1 MKMQEAKGPN
11 ILIVD
16 DRPENLLVLEILLE
30 DMDCQI
36 IKANSGNEA
45 LGLMLEYEFALVL
58 LDVQMPEMD
67 GFETAELMRGTEK
80 TRYLPIVFVTALS
93 KEKVSMFKG
102 YEVGAV
108 DYLYKPIE
116 AIILK
121 SKVRIFIE
129 LFNQKKL
136 LEEQSALL
144 VLKIKELT
152 ELKDANFEL
161 ENLSFTDGLTG
172 IANRRSFD
180 EYIEMAWKNARR
192 SQKPISLIMGDID
205 NFKLLND
212 RYGHLKGDDCLI
224 EVARSL
230 TSSLKRPMDF
240 VARYGGEEFIMVLPE
255 TNSEDAYK
263 IGEEIRIKIKALEI
277 PNEDSLV
284 AESIMTMSF
293 GLATTIPNREDRVED
308 FIDLSDKALYQSKA
322 TGKNKVTLYE
332 D

>member
-1 MKMQEAKGPN
+1 MQEAKGPN

-30 DMDCQI
+30 DMDCHI

-93 KEKVSMFKG
+93 KEKISMFKG

-116 AIILK
+116 PIILK

-180 EYIEMAWKNARR
+180 EYIEMAWKNACR
-192 SQKPISLIMGDID
+192 SQKPISVIMGDID

-224 EVARSL
+224 QVARSL
-230 TSSLKRPMDF
+230 TTSLKRPMDF

-263 IGEEIRIKIKALEI
+263 IAEEIRKKIKGLEI

-284 AESIMTMSF
+284 SESIITMSI

-308 FIDLSDKALYQSKA
+308 FIDLSDKALYESKA

>member
-1 MKMQEAKGPN
+1 MNEGKGPN

-16 DRPENLLVLEILLE
+16 DRPENLFVLETLLE
-30 DMDCQI
+30 DMDCQV

-45 LGLMLEYEFALVL
+45 LSLMLEHEFALVL

-67 GFETAELMRGTEK
+67 GFETAELTRGTEK

-116 AIILK
+116 PIILK
-121 SKVRIFIE
+121 SKVRNFIE
-129 LFNQKKL
+129 LFNQRKL

-144 VLKIKELT
+144 ELKIKELT

-212 RYGHLKGDDCLI
+212 KYGHLKGDDCLI

-255 TNSEDAYK
+255 TNSEDAYE
-263 IGEEIRIKIKALEI
+263 IAEEIRKEVKGLEI

-284 AESIMTMSF
+284 SDSIMTMSF
-293 GLATTIPNREDRVED
+293 GLATIIPNQEDRMED
-308 FIDLSDKALYQSKA
+308 FIDLSDKALYKSKA
-322 TGKNKVTLYE
+322 TGKNRVTIYGE
-332 D
+332 